1 MKLKEKDLKNFK
13 IIVGGGL
20 KKYRFLSESFFLF
33 FSLSLIGIGF
43 GSFQIGNTSTSFN
56 VSTDVGNVISG
67 DIFSSTNA
75 PETFT
80 ICKDGFV
87 SNDIIYNEGQ
97 LIYHLGIDTKAA
109 FNGGYIANNIINI
122 STTLSTLNS
131 QAIINSSYL
140 TQVTVNSANGSSNLT
155 DLSFNN
161 NSLDNNFNFEIND
174 LNSIFQFDLIYT
186 FSGNFYNILTT
197 NPIFNLNIKAVIG
210 G

>member
-1 MKLKEKDLKNFK
+1 M
-13 IIVGGGL
+13 
-20 KKYRFLSESFFLF
+20 
-33 FSLSLIGIGF
+33 
-43 GSFQIGNTSTSFN
+43 
-56 VSTDVGNVISG
+56 
-67 DIFSSTNA
+67 
-75 PETFT
+75 
-80 ICKDGFV
+80 

-122 STTLSTLNS
+122 NTTLSTLNS

-140 TQVTVNSANGSSNLT
+140 TQVTVNSTNGSSDLT

-174 LNSIFQFDLIYT
+174 LNNIFQFDLIYT

>member
-1 MKLKEKDLKNFK
+1 M
-13 IIVGGGL
+13 
-20 KKYRFLSESFFLF
+20 
-33 FSLSLIGIGF
+33 
-43 GSFQIGNTSTSFN
+43 
-56 VSTDVGNVISG
+56 
-67 DIFSSTNA
+67 
-75 PETFT
+75 
-80 ICKDGFV
+80 

-109 FNGGYIANNIINI
+109 FNGGYIVNNIINI
-122 STTLSTLNS
+122 NTTLSTLNS

-140 TQVTVNSANGSSNLT
+140 TQVTVNSTNGSSNLT

-174 LNSIFQFDLIYT
+174 LNSIFLFDLIYT

-197 NPIFNLNIKAVIG
+197 SPIFNLNIKAVIG